1 MSLSSSGGR
10 GRLPACVVM
19 KRSVL
24 AFIVVLPDYFLVGW
38 RARMGNRPKG
48 PEFNPASGPLTGG

>member
-1 MSLSSSGGR
+1 
-10 GRLPACVVM
+10 M

-48 PEFNPASGPLTGG
+48 LEFNPASGPLTGG